1 MKDIQN
7 EWTDIQRIMDTQ
19 KLVTT
24 TMVDQYD
31 RLITI
36 RQCSEPT
43 AKVTEIYTALNY
55 NSQPYSRKKS
65 VVPLSESQKFETPAR
80 NAKRSG

>member
-1 MKDIQN
+1 MAHLHLGTVNTIRHQLKVKGTQN

-19 KLVTT
+19 ILVTA

-31 RLITI
+31 QLITI

-55 NSQPYSRKKS
+55 KSQPYSRKN
-65 VVPLSESQKFETPAR
+65 L
-80 NAKRSG
+80 